1 MAIHYWCRH
10 CGVNVG
16 NIEEKNLDSE
26 RLGFHQLDQLE
37 RTEMIQYDPNGNMH
51 VNTICEDCHEAL
63 DRNPQFHE
71 IQTFI
76 Q

>member
-1 MAIHYWCRH
+1 MAIHYRCRH

-16 NIEEKNLDSE
+16 KIEEQNVDSQK
-26 RLGFHQLDQLE
+26 LGFHQLDHSE
-37 RTEMIQYDPNGNMH
+37 RTEMIQYDESGDMH

-71 IQTFI
+71 NTTFI